1 MTVNDYSGGLRFAVM
16 VNSMEVQKWQ
26 YDSIESLVKEH
37 TSKPVLII
45 VQDKTSAIKPS
56 FWRRLVEYPW
66 QNILF
71 RKYYQYFFKPLAFK
85 TKSLKELVKEVPVI
99 KCQVKKRKVSEYF
112 TEEDIAIIKS
122 YKPDFILKF
131 GFGILK
137 GEILTCSPM
146 GIWSF
151 HHGDEQKYRG
161 VPPAFWEV
169 FNRDPK
175 SGAILQRL
183 TEKLDGGVIL
193 RKGHFKTINHSWKA
207 NLDQSISFSKNW
219 PADVCRE
226 IICQN
231 TFPDQIEGVSTTA
244 PIYKVPG
251 NTTFVY
257 FLLKQF
263 VNKIKFHFNEIFY
276 AEIWQTG
283 LIKARTADILSGLQ
297 YTIEDEDVEWVKSKN
312 NNSYY
317 ADGFAVKINERILLL
332 FEDYSYSGKKGH
344 ISAIWYSE
352 RNASFSKPVN
362 VLDEPWHL
370 SYPFIFKYEGDI
382 YCMPECKAHKSVE
395 LYKLDIL
402 SMKLVPYRTLIEGL
416 EAVDP
421 TLVFHQ
427 NHWYLFFT
435 AGNATNVE
443 LHIWHAEKLEDEF
456 VPHVLNPVKSD
467 ISNSRPAGS
476 LFYLD
481 GKLYRP
487 AQDASRT
494 YGGRIIINE
503 IKILSEDSFLEMA
516 VNILE
521 PPASFLGL
529 HNISF
534 AGDYMYFD
542 CKKMG
547 FSTAN
552 FFYQLKRKTGFIK

>member
-1 MTVNDYSGGLRFAVM
+1 MTVKDFSGGLKFAVM
-16 VNSMEVQKWQ
+16 VNSMEVQQWQ
-26 YDSIESLVKEH
+26 YDSIESLIKEGS
-37 TSKPVLII
+37 SKPVLII
-45 VQDKTSAIKPS
+45 LPDKRSSAKPS
-56 FWRRLVEYPW
+56 FWKRLLEYPW
-66 QNILF
+66 QNLFF
-71 RKYYQYFFKPLAFK
+71 RKYYQYFFRPSNFK
-85 TKSLKELVKEVPVI
+85 RKNIEELLDKVPVI
-99 KCQVKKRKVSEYF
+99 SCQVKKKKVSEYF
-112 TEEDIAIIKS
+112 TDEDINEIKS
-122 YKPDFILKF
+122 HEPDFILKF
-131 GFGILK
+131 GFGILR
-137 GEILTCSPM
+137 GEILTACHM

-183 TEKLDGGVIL
+183 TEKLDSGVIL
-193 RKGHFKTINHSWKA
+193 RKGHFKTINHSWKG
-207 NLDQSISFSKNW
+207 NLDQSISLSKNW

-226 IICQN
+226 IVCQN
-231 TFPDQIEGVSTTA
+231 TFPDQVEGVSTNA

-263 VNKIKFHFNEIFY
+263 INKLKFHFDEIFSV
-276 AEIWQTG
+276 EVWQTG
-283 LIKARTADILSGLQ
+283 LVKARTADILSGLQ

-317 ADGFAVKINERILLL
+317 ADGFAVKINERIMLL
-332 FEDYSYSGKKGH
+332 FEDYSYNTRKGH

-352 RNASFSKPVN
+352 RNNNFSKPVI

-370 SYPFIFKYEGDI
+370 SYPFIFKHEGEI
-382 YCMPECKAHKSVE
+382 YCMPECKDHKNVE
-395 LYKLDIL
+395 LYKLDVP
-402 SMKLVPYRTLIEGL
+402 SMKLVHYRTLIKGL

-421 TLVFHQ
+421 TLIFHQ
-427 NHWYLFFT
+427 NHWFLFFT
-435 AGNATNVE
+435 SGEATNVE
-443 LHIWHAEKLEDEF
+443 LQIWHAEKLEDMFE
-456 VPHVLNPVKSD
+456 PHVLNPVKSD

-503 IKILSEDSFLEMA
+503 IKILTEDSFLEMA

-521 PPASFLGL
+521 PPASFVGL

-552 FFYQLKRKTGFIK
+552 FFYQLKRKTGFIR